1 MKRTVKIIALALAAL
16 ALAAC
21 ADKARIKGTLAD
33 APDKQIVV
41 KQLEINTYRDL
52 DTIKTR
58 SDGSFRYDVK
68 VAAGQPE
75 FIYLFYGDK
84 RVAALLLEKGETASV
99 QADTLGNYT
108 VTGSEGSAE
117 LAKVDKAYADF
128 IAALQAHEDTPT
140 QMTRDYIQ
148 HYRDNVK
155 YVMEHP
161 FSLTTIPVFF
171 ERLGDASIFSQA
183 TDAMLFRQVADSLKT
198 VYPDSRYVKALDKE
212 ADRRMR
218 ILEFS
223 GRLQNAGEASFPDI
237 VMPDI
242 KGEQQMLSKV
252 DAKVILVH
260 FWDATDAAQKM
271 MNLDTLLPLYNDFH
285 KRGFEIFAIGCTPD
299 KPEWASTVL
308 AQKLPWINVNDGLGA
323 ASVALS
329 SYHVTALPNSLLIV
343 DGELNTKPLSG
354 ADALRKELSRL
365 LR

>member
-1 MKRTVKIIALALAAL
+1 MKRTVKIIVLALAAL

-33 APDKQIVV
+33 VPDKQIVV

-84 RVAALLLEKGETASV
+84 RVAALLLEKGETATV

-299 KPEWASTVL
+299 KPEWPSTVL